1 MIAQDQFMGSQRLS
15 LTFINSKLIQS
26 NKDDTPDSWVWAWEL
41 LNVQEKDIVMDR
53 IDKVIRY
60 QQLLNP
66 PLSRKGTHQAFWSNT
81 IRHPC
86 TTMILNGNC
95 ITLKHDVTI
104 TIMQVGCLYNVDC
117 RWLFGTCI
125 FGLDSIDLDP
135 YFPFST
141 FHNAANG
148 QTSIGM
154 VWWSS
159 FWCHWAQLV
168 GQRYHQRRLHGGMH
182 FFTQAEP

>member
-66 PLSRKGTHQAFWSNT
+66 PLSRKGTHQAF
-81 IRHPC
+81 
-86 TTMILNGNC
+86 
-95 ITLKHDVTI
+95 
-104 TIMQVGCLYNVDC
+104 
-117 RWLFGTCI
+117 
-125 FGLDSIDLDP
+125 
-135 YFPFST
+135 
-141 FHNAANG
+141 
-148 QTSIGM
+148 
-154 VWWSS
+154 
-159 FWCHWAQLV
+159 
-168 GQRYHQRRLHGGMH
+168 
-182 FFTQAEP
+182 